1 VDVQAALPRVPARN
15 LGRVPREVFGR
26 VWVDAEQRN
35 AAGGPADYYLVGV
48 VRTLRWLAQETV
60 QTPVTRETNS
70 VLPEICVTEYMAALA
85 AARSTRL
92 HRSRVGVA
100 RGTVAVLGWLY
111 HSQPEPAYSSTS
123 AYESTPARA

>member
-1 VDVQAALPRVPARN
+1 MSQPHTTARLCCCRAWCCSVRWSATWCS
-15 LGRVPREVFGR
+15 LG
-26 VWVDAEQRN
+26 
-35 AAGGPADYYLVGV
+35 YYLVGV

-100 RGTVAVLGWLY
+100 RGAVAVLGWLY
-111 HSQPEPAYSSTS
+111 HGQPEPAYSSTS
-123 AYESTPARA
+123 AYESTPSRT